1 MLDKFRDSQDIPKW
15 LKPFLRNGAYSPDVQ
30 FLMDLVPQSRIEA
43 ILKYGFLSR
52 LVTYGR
58 FLVPESTSSGAEYLN
73 FIDADGNLFHVPA

>member
-1 MLDKFRDSQDIPKW
+1 MINKFRDYENIPKW

-43 ILKYGFLSR
+43 ILKYGFLSM
-52 LVTYGR
+52 LDFGR